1 MIKISD
7 HLIFVSNERRVLY
20 HFSGKHTFKVLQD
33 FAYIP
38 IRLLAKRKLS
48 IAFLVGFT
56 RSFGHD
62 DTIANNLS
70 KRYYSDYRSN
80 HLSFASFGHDDEA

>member
-1 MIKISD
+1 MIKICD

-56 RSFGHD
+56 RSY
-62 DTIANNLS
+62 IELI
-70 KRYYSDYRSN
+70 YYSYE
-80 HLSFASFGHDDEA
+80 HFVHKI